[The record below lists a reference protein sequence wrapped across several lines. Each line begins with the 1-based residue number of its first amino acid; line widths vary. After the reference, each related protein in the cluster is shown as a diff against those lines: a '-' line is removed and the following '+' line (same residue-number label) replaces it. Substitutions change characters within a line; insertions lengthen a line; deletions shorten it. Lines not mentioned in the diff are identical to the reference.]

1 MVLITGHVIRKYQL
15 PDHRPYQH
23 GREQEGAY
31 WKKLGETD
39 ILSRCSVDGI
49 DFESR
54 GFAQKEQGNSMVP
67 FYACMYVHMHVPMD
81 KVIYLLGLKCMFVT
95 MYLCMYLSIYL

>member
-54 GFAQKEQGNSMVP
+54 GLTKKERGNSMVP
-67 FYACMYVHMHVPMD
+67 FYVCMYVLYVCTVLYVCSYVCTH
-81 KVIYLLGLKCMFVT
+81 G
-95 MYLCMYLSIYL
+95 